1 MADCTEFESLVTRV
15 AMNIASGTNMKS
27 IDDVIM
33 EMQTHF
39 PQFSRDGIID
49 AIANATTKSPREV
62 ADLTKKLRK
71 IKQEARTEKS
81 LKQKISELEDLLEK
95 GELPET
101 MARVSQAT
109 ETINKLREVRN
120 ELAKALR
127 GSEPAQL
134 ERIGKQISALE
145 EKLKTGDVMPK
156 AKKETAVQSKELE
169 RAIYERDLLRQEIRN
184 QIYSLKPKTPIQR
197 IAEGWDIVR
206 LALTTGEFSFVLR
219 QGAPFVLGHPVKG
232 VNFVAKALKAFAND
246 QYAAKINHQILS
258 RDLAPVAM
266 RAKLH
271 LIPVDGTV
279 ALSKQEEI
287 FMSQWAER
295 LPVIRNFTRAG
306 ITFMNLVRAES
317 FDSLYRTVGKTDSL
331 TQDEANI
338 IANYANTATGRG
350 NLSKLEP
357 NAVLLN
363 RIFFAPKY
371 VVSRFQYLLGQ
382 PLWTRAGK
390 GSLEVRKAIAK
401 EYIRTLL
408 GLSVMYALGMAA
420 GGELEKDPRSSDFMK
435 LRFGKSRIDPLFGLS
450 QSTVI
455 LARLITGEYKKTT
468 TGEIVPIRG
477 EDVPFAGMK
486 VDDVIKNF
494 GRYKLSPLIGVPW
507 SVIAKEDPI
516 GNKIDAKWA
525 AAHLMT
531 PITWADAYE
540 AIKEHGVGEGL
551 ALSTLAFWGIG
562 LQTYQDRRTTKRR
575 KSVKL

>member
-1 MADCTEFESLVTRV
+1 MADCTEFESLVTKV
-15 AMNIASGTNMKS
+15 ALNIGSRPNIKGL
-27 IDDVIM
+27 DDVIV

-49 AIANATTKSPREV
+49 AIANATTRPPKEV
-62 ADLTKKLRK
+62 ADLTRKLRS
-71 IKQEARTEKS
+71 IKSQAKTEKS

-101 MARVSQAT
+101 KARVTQTT

-127 GSEPAQL
+127 QSEPAQL
-134 ERIGKQISALE
+134 ERIGKQIKDLE
-145 EKLKTGDVMPK
+145 EKLASGDVLPK
-156 AKKETAVQSKELE
+156 TRKATEIQSKELE
-169 RAIYERDLLRQEIRN
+169 RAIYERDLLRQEIKN
-184 QIYSLKPKTPIQR
+184 QIYALKPKTPIQR

-232 VNFVAKALKAFAND
+232 IDFVAKALKAFSND

-258 RDLAPVAM
+258 RELAPVGM

-271 LIPVDGTV
+271 LIPIDGTV
-279 ALSKQEEI
+279 ALTKQEEI

-338 IANYANTATGRG
+338 IANYANISTGRG
-350 NLSKLEP
+350 NLGKLEP

-371 VVSRFQYLLGQ
+371 VVSRFQYLMGQ
-382 PLWTRAGK
+382 PIWTRAGK
-390 GSLEVRKAIAK
+390 GSPEVRKAIAK

-435 LRFGKSRIDPLFGLS
+435 LKFGKSRIDPLFGLS

-455 LARLITGEYKKTT
+455 LSRLITGETKKTT

-477 EDVPFAGMK
+477 EDVPFGGMTT
-486 VDDVIKNF
+486 DDVIKNF
-494 GRYKLSPLIGVPW
+494 VRYKLSPLIGVPW
-507 SVIAKEDPI
+507 SVIAGEDPI

-525 AAHLMT
+525 VAHLMT

-540 AIKEHGVGEGL
+540 AMKEEGIAEGL
-551 ALSTLAFWGIG
+551 ALSTLAFWGMG
-562 LQTYQDRRTTKRR
+562 LQTYQDRRTKPKRNR
-575 KSVKL
+575 RR